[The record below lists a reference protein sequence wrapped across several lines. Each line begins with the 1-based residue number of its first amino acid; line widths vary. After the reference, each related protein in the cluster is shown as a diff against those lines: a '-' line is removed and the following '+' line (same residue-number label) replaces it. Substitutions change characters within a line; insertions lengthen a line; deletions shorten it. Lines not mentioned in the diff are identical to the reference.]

1 MERKC
6 LYMQIVNCQYIIK
19 HFVELSKFLKSVSV
33 LFDIIVV
40 LTMISNHVYLS
51 KYLHSD
57 KTTESR
63 ININNRSTTILV
75 KTISTLGLVSEYH
88 EFFHYIKFCHQ

>member
-6 LYMQIVNCQYIIK
+6 LYMQIVNCKYIIK
-19 HFVELSKFLKSVSV
+19 HFVELSKFLKSFSV
-33 LFDIIVV
+33 LFDINSS
-40 LTMISNHVYLS
+40 LTMIQTMYITYYDIKHVYLS
-51 KYLHSD
+51 KYSHSD

-75 KTISTLGLVSEYH
+75 KTISTLHGVS
-88 EFFHYIKFCHQ
+88 IRIS

>member
-1 MERKC
+1 
-6 LYMQIVNCQYIIK
+6 
-19 HFVELSKFLKSVSV
+19 
-33 LFDIIVV
+33 
-40 LTMISNHVYLS
+40 MISNMYICQNMYS
-51 KYLHSD
+51 HSD

-88 EFFHYIKFCHQ
+88 EFFHYIIFCHQ

>member
-1 MERKC
+1 M
-6 LYMQIVNCQYIIK
+6 YITYYDIK
-19 HFVELSKFLKSVSV
+19 
-33 LFDIIVV
+33 
-40 LTMISNHVYLS
+40 HVYLS
-51 KYLHSD
+51 KYSHSD

-88 EFFHYIKFCHQ
+88 EFFITLYFVTNKQTYLTVGNGHHFSGEAWYMRSYKQTKLR